1 MVISVAPQL
10 PGLANAVNPKLSIGG
25 AVYIANLNWYYG
37 FFSCALVHVTLSKL
51 VPAKETIIP
60 MLIES
65 PEELVEGAE
74 DVDEKRFEADVKSKE
89 VDDS

>member
-10 PGLANAVNPKLSIGG
+10 PGLANAVNPSLNIGG

-37 FFSCALVHVTLSKL
+37 FFSCALVHVALSKL
-51 VPAKETIIP
+51 VPAKETLVP

-65 PEELVEGAE
+65 PEQLVEGAE
-74 DVDEKRFEADVKSKE
+74 DIDEKKFEADVKSKE
-89 VDDS
+89 MDN